1 MSLPCKFE
9 RSLLDFEEFELVRT
23 THHPMIY
30 ELGAS
35 DLFDTQARLRK
46 LRDRERTLSRQ
57 KRREARGKAEARGGS
72 FPGTADHPKKRK
84 MVFTAALK
92 RINKEIKRLRKL
104 EARAENVEAA
114 RRALAMHRAAKFR
127 HHPGAE
133 QTEGDDFRAL
143 PSRRRR
149 YVVPPSRVGSISQHT
164 KTRQAARDARGG

>member
-1 MSLPCKFE
+1 MSVPCRFE

-30 ELGAS
+30 ELSGS
-35 DLFDTQARLRK
+35 ELFTTQDRLRK
-46 LRDRERTLSRQ
+46 LRDRERTLSRE
-57 KRREARGKAEARGGS
+57 KRREARGKGAARGGN
-72 FPGTADHPKKRK
+72 FPGTAEHPKMRK

-104 EARAENVEAA
+104 EARAANVEAA
-114 RRALAMHRAAKFR
+114 RRALAKHRAAKFR
-127 HHPGAE
+127 HHPAAE
-133 QTEGDDFRAL
+133 SEGGDDFRAL

-149 YVVPPSRVGSISQHT
+149 FVVPPWRVGSISQHT